1 MCKKGRQARYQSGS
15 LNPGVLL
22 GLLIFLVGVYAIYNY
37 SLYQDFLQA
46 PLTINPEGLDYKVT
60 SGASMRKIAREL
72 HKKGLLERPVYLVF
86 RARVRGVAN
95 SIKVGEYTIK
105 QGTTPDGLLD
115 QLVKGKVKLYSLTLI
130 EGWNFRD
137 VMKAVNEH
145 PQIKHTIVHQAGN
158 EVMKAIGKP
167 GEHPE
172 GRFYPDTYRFP
183 KGTTDVEFLQRA
195 YRYMSSVLAKAWAK
209 RTKDLPL
216 KTPYEA
222 LILASII
229 EKETARKDE
238 YRKVAGVFIRR
249 LKKKMRLQ
257 TDPTV
262 IYGLGEH
269 YNGNIK
275 RRHLRQDTPYNTYT
289 RAGLPPTP
297 IALPGKLAIYA
308 ALNPEPGDSL
318 YFVATGKDGRH
329 YFSQT
334 LKEHN
339 EAVIRYQLNG
349 NRKRAFSSRP
359 LNKKQE

>member
-1 MCKKGRQARYQSGS
+1 MSNNPGHQSGAIS
-15 LNPGVLL
+15 LGFLL
-22 GLLIFLVGVYAIYNY
+22 GILMVLIGAYAVYNY
-37 SLYQDFLQA
+37 SLYQKFLQT
-46 PLTINPEGLDYKVT
+46 PLNIKPSGLDYTVVA
-60 SGASMRKIAREL
+60 GASMRQIAREL
-72 HKKGLLERPVYLVF
+72 NQQGLLETPIYLVF

-95 SIKVGEYTIK
+95 SIKVGEYSIRP
-105 QGTTPDGLLD
+105 GTTPDSLLD

-137 VMKAVNEH
+137 VMKAVNQH
-145 PQIKHTIVHQAGN
+145 PQLKHTLVNQAGN
-158 EVMKAIGKP
+158 AIMKKIGKA

-172 GRFYPDTYRFP
+172 GRFLPDTYRFP
-183 KGTTDVEFLQRA
+183 AGTTDIKFLKRA
-195 YRYMSSVLAKAWAK
+195 YRHMSRLLEKAWKKRAK
-209 RTKDLPL
+209 NLPL

-238 YRKVAGVFIRR
+238 YRQVSGVFIRR
-249 LKKKMRLQ
+249 LQKKMRLQ

-262 IYGLGEH
+262 IYGLGDN

-275 RRHLRQDTPYNTYT
+275 RRHLREDTPYNTYT

-297 IALPGKLAIYA
+297 IALPGSQAILA
-308 ALNPEPGDSL
+308 ALNPEPGNSL
-318 YFVATGKDGRH
+318 YFVATGKEGRH

-339 EAVIRYQLNG
+339 EAVIRYQLKG
-349 NRKRAFSSRP
+349 NRKRAFSSHP
-359 LNKKQE
+359 LTVNNK

>member
-1 MCKKGRQARYQSGS
+1 MVMIKSRNQSGGIS
-15 LNPGVLL
+15 L
-22 GLLIFLVGVYAIYNY
+22 GLLIGLLVILVGGYAVYNY
-37 SLYQDFLQA
+37 SLYQKFLQQ
-46 PLTINPEGLDYKVT
+46 PLDINAKGLEYTVIP
-60 SGASMRKIAREL
+60 GASMRKIAREL
-72 HKKGLLERPVYLVF
+72 HEKGVLEKPIYLVF
-86 RARVRGVAN
+86 RARVKGVAN
-95 SIKVGEYTIK
+95 AIKVGEYKLTK
-105 QGTTPDGLLD
+105 GTTPDGLLD

-130 EGWNFRD
+130 EGWTFRD
-137 VMKAVNEH
+137 VMKAVNKH
-145 PQIKHTIVHQAGN
+145 PQLRHTIVHQAGN
-158 EVMKAIGKP
+158 AVMKTIGHA

-183 KGTTDVEFLQRA
+183 AGTRDIEFLQRA
-195 YRYMSSVLAKAWAK
+195 YRHMSVVLNKAWASRVK
-209 RTKDLPL
+209 GLPL

-238 YRKVAGVFIRR
+238 YRKIAGVFIRR

-262 IYGLGEH
+262 IYGLGDS

-275 RRHLRQDTPYNTYT
+275 RKHLRQDTPYNTYT

-297 IALPGKLAIYA
+297 IALPGSQAISA
-308 ALNPEPGDSL
+308 ALNPESGDSL
-318 YFVATGKDGRH
+318 YFVATGKEGRH
-329 YFSQT
+329 YFSRT

-349 NRKRAFSSRP
+349 NHKRGFSSRP
-359 LNKKQE
+359 LPAK